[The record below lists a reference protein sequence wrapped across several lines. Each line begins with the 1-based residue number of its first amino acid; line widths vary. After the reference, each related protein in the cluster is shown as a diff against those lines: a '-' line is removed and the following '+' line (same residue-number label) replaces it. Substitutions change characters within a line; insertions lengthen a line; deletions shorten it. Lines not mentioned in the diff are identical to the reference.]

1 VFNLIL
7 ISPWLGFRRFTFIF
21 CERNL
26 SVIILLFLM
35 FRAANLGL
43 RIVDKDS
50 HILYANSW
58 QLSFKDIFTFINKN
72 LDFLFV
78 EY

>member
-1 VFNLIL
+1 
-7 ISPWLGFRRFTFIF
+7 
-21 CERNL
+21 
-26 SVIILLFLM
+26 M